1 MNPDT
6 LRDIVA
12 AVVKQVCAEEAAHKE
27 LPVEISGRHVHLSR
41 EDINRLFGEGYELT
55 PKKPI
60 SQPGQFLCEERVKL
74 ATAHGEFANVAVLGP
89 ERPHTQIEI
98 SATDARVLG
107 LEPPVRLSGD
117 LAGACDVLIIA
128 GQRFIEAKGCVII
141 AKNHVHMTP
150 LDAERYGV
158 HNGQLIDVMVAGE
171 RPLTFRQVPIR
182 VADTA
187 HLAMHIDFDEAN
199 ACSMS
204 GKGVGIIEA

>member
-12 AVVKQVCAEEAAHKE
+12 AVVKQVCAEETSPRE

-41 EDINRLFGEGYELT
+41 EDIDRLFGEGYQLT

-89 ERPHTQIEI
+89 ARAHTQIEI

-107 LEPPVRLSGD
+107 LKPPVRLSGD
-117 LAGACDVLIIA
+117 LSGACDVLVIA

-141 AKNHVHMTP
+141 AQNHVHMTP
-150 LDAERYGV
+150 VDAQHYGV
-158 HNGQLIDVMVAGE
+158 RNGQLVNVMVAGD
-171 RPLTFRQVPIR
+171 RPLTFRRVPIR
-182 VADTA
+182 VTDTSR
-187 HLAMHIDFDEAN
+187 LAMHIDFDEAN
-199 ACSMS
+199 ACSMN
-204 GKGVGIIEA
+204 GNGVGTLEA